1 MSKYAVRRTFLVR
14 VVQDW
19 TFETDR
25 DLAAWLAEDPGEAD
39 QAVCD
44 HGTFVDEESELI
56 DKLIDYDELETYVE
70 GVLA

>member
-14 VVQDW
+14 MVQDW

-25 DLAAWLAEDPGEAD
+25 DLAAWLAEDMGEAD

-44 HGTFVDEESELI
+44 QGTLI
-56 DKLIDYDELETYVE
+56 DEKPEFIDYRELETYVE
-70 GVLA
+70 VVLA